1 MVYFFLAH
9 SGIDSGRGSLSQFR
23 YSGSL
28 DQEHVLETSPLTVAP
43 MEQLLPIDEPHPSD
57 IAFLPDVN
65 NLDAGYLFVTE
76 EYGKHRVIVYR
87 WEPGKKFAEQGLV
100 FQGFPTILPGDPG
113 PSGGPNF
120 LFIDRVG
127 DTYYLGVASSHWGWG
142 QLLSARQED
151 IFPTCEQGSLDVS
164 AFVPAG
170 MFPFPVTGGPS
181 QIKLVRDAKGNWY
194 LLAFRGEDENSPD
207 YIDVYGARF
216 SPFAISY
223 LLFSTHI
230 FFPAGDTGFAN
241 TGTHY
246 VEKSG
251 RLLVSS
257 SYRNAERGGPGTS
270 SYVSRVDECPSS

>member
-1 MVYFFLAH
+1 MPDPGRCTYPQSYALAGTIQDAIAGIVANRSRCARFYLDTIESMSNGGEDHHQGLARTHRLSDGMVYFFLTH
-9 SGIDSGRGSLSQFR
+9 SGIDSGRGSLLQFR

-43 MEQLLPIDEPHPSD
+43 MEQLLRIDEPHPSD

-120 LFIDRVG
+120 LFIDRAG

-170 MFPFPVTGGPS
+170 IFPFPVTGGPS

-194 LLAFRGEDENSPD
+194 LLAFRG
-207 YIDVYGARF
+207 R
-216 SPFAISY
+216 
-223 LLFSTHI
+223 
-230 FFPAGDTGFAN
+230 
-241 TGTHY
+241 
-246 VEKSG
+246 
-251 RLLVSS
+251 R
-257 SYRNAERGGPGTS
+257 
-270 SYVSRVDECPSS
+270 